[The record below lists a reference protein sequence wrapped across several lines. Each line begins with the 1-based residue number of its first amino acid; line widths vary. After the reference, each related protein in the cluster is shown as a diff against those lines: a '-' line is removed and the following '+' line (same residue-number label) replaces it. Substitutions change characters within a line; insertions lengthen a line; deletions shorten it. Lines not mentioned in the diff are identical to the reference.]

1 MARGIKNRGTQRHED
16 KRALMQQHDSRRA
29 IAEEVEN
36 LDLDALGER
45 ALRADLRRSWAFAD
59 AVAGR
64 KA

>member
-16 KRALMQQHDSRRA
+16 KRALMQQHDSRKA
-29 IAEEVEN
+29 LEEEISALN
-36 LDLDALGER
+36 LDELSEKAMISDIK
-45 ALRADLRRSWAFAD
+45 RSWAFAE